1 MKNEHDQLEEA
12 RKKVDKEKKQIANQ
26 LEAVMDTQS
35 RRTEELENAEEQEK
49 KRVQD
54 DYDKAD
60 FQIQKLREQLE
71 MKEKKNSTLRKNN
84 DAWA

>member
-1 MKNEHDQLEEA
+1 
-12 RKKVDKEKKQIANQ
+12 
-26 LEAVMDTQS
+26 MDTQS
-35 RRTEELENAEEQEK
+35 HLREKFRNAEEQEK